1 MVAVREGPEYGSNNE
16 ERKVRAPQGKVLGN
30 TQSRQREGKC
40 HRKYTALEN
49 WPYAVFRGKGEKV
62 R

>member
-40 HRKYTALEN
+40 HRKYTA
-49 WPYAVFRGKGEKV
+49 PHFHRKCGV
-62 R
+62 RVKR